1 MIFSGKTALVTG
13 ASRGIGLATAIQLA
27 KAGANV
33 IGTSTS
39 EKGVQSIE
47 KVFAQEKLDGHA
59 YILDVT
65 DAFSIEKLQN
75 TLQEKGYTPNILVNN
90 AGITKDKLLMRMQ
103 DTDWEDVINTNLNAV
118 YKITKIC
125 LQYMLKKRYGRILN
139 VASVTAMSGNAGQTN
154 YVASKAGLIGFT
166 RALAR
171 EVGSRGVTVN
181 AIAPGF
187 IETDMTKILADKQKD
202 LLLKQITLGR
212 FGNASEVAETIC
224 FLASDNASY
233 ITGETINVSGGLYMG

>member
-1 MIFSGKTALVTG
+1 MFAGKTALITG
-13 ASRGIGLATAIQLA
+13 ASRGIGLFTALKLA

-39 EKGVQSIE
+39 KNGVQSIQ
-47 KVFAQEKLDGHA
+47 KKFTQEKLHGHA
-59 YILDVT
+59 CVLDVT
-65 DAFSIEKLQN
+65 DESSIEKLHN
-75 TLQEKGYTPNILVNN
+75 LLHEKEHTPSILVNN

-103 DTDWEDVINTNLNAV
+103 NSDWEDVINTNLNAV

-125 LQYMLKKRYGRILN
+125 LQYMIKKKYGRIIN
-139 VASVTAMSGNAGQTN
+139 VSSVTAMSGNAGQTN
-154 YVASKAGLIGFT
+154 YVASKAGIIGFT
-166 RALAR
+166 RALAK
-171 EVGSRGVTVN
+171 EIGSRGITVN

-187 IETDMTKILADKQKD
+187 IDTDMTKTLADTQKD
-202 LLLKQITLGR
+202 LLLKQIPLGR
-212 FGNASEVAETIC
+212 FGDASEVAEAIC